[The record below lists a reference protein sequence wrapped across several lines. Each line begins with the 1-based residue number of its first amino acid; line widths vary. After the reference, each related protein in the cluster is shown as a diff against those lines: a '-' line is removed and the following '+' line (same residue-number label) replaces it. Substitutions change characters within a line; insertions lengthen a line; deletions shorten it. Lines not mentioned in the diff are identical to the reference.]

1 MTKPSTMEMLIDLA
15 TTEVDKAA
23 VRLGHSNRFA
33 SEAEQ
38 KLALLMQYREDY
50 GTRFQENR
58 ESGLTAM
65 DYRNFQKFMDKLDQ
79 AIIGQQQLVRD
90 AQKRIEED
98 RSLWQASERKR
109 ASFNTLATRAQ
120 KATQKKENRVE
131 QKQMDEYASRNSRF
145 RQ

>member
-23 VRLGHSNRFA
+23 VRLGHSIRFA
-33 SEAEQ
+33 DEAEQ
-38 KLALLMQYREDY
+38 KLVLLSQYREDY
-50 GTRFQENR
+50 SARFQENR
-58 ESGLTAM
+58 ASGLTAM
-65 DYRNFQKFMDKLDQ
+65 DYRNFQHFLDKLDQ
-79 AIIGQQQLVRD
+79 AIVGQQQLVRD
-90 AQKRIEED
+90 AQKRIDED

-120 KATQKKENRVE
+120 KTIQKKENKIE
-131 QKQMDEYASRNSRF
+131 QKQMDEFASRNSRF